1 MYGANTGST
10 ALKAVVNSPSYL
22 SQEFNEYIPFVDLSA
37 TIADDGKPLYLHAV
51 NRHESEMADLRVS
64 FRGFKPRKASQ
75 LYVAGR
81 SVDDR
86 NMLDEPD
93 NVGIEEASPKVDKC
107 EVVLA
112 LKPHSVNTITV
123 G

>member
-1 MYGANTGST
+1 
-10 ALKAVVNSPSYL
+10 
-22 SQEFNEYIPFVDLSA
+22 
-37 TIADDGKPLYLHAV
+37 V
-51 NRHESEMADLRVS
+51 NRHETDIADLTAH

-86 NMLDEPD
+86 NTLDEPD
-93 NVGIEEASPKVDKC
+93 NVGIEEASPKVDKG

-112 LKPHSVNTITV
+112 LEPHSVNVITV
-123 G
+123 R